1 MIYVENSNKEFVEK
15 MREIWNKVIELININ
30 NAPNFVKDT
39 LDNNSEFNDAD
50 VLQNTNFTK
59 SNWYKDQ
66 LIIVLHSVVNN
77 NLKASLLEVIK

>member
-50 VLQNTNFTK
+50 VLQNTNFT
-59 SNWYKDQ
+59 
-66 LIIVLHSVVNN
+66 
-77 NLKASLLEVIK
+77 

>member
-1 MIYVENSNKEFVEK
+1 

>member
-59 SNWYKDQ
+59 GNWYKDQ